1 MASVIKPDSGEL
13 HILGALK
20 AQTTT
25 ASTIGKLTIDNA
37 DDVDLNNLPAN
48 HSEADA
54 ALNVQGG
61 AVVGG
66 NLYTAGT
73 FVADGDIVT
82 LGSSGGSL
90 SLNANINSDVLPSTT
105 DTFDLGSPASSW
117 NELHVDKIFLNSFVT
132 SSTATASTTKSVD
145 VIDASTP
152 AAMSLANG
160 TEGQVKMFVSTSA
173 PGAPVVVTPA
183 TANGFTSVTFTTAG
197 ESCTLLY
204 VDATAGWSIIAVHRA
219 SVTI

>member
-1 MASVIKPDSGEL
+1 MASVIKPDGGEL
-13 HILGALK
+13 HVLGAIK
-20 AQTTT
+20 QAT
-25 ASTIGKLTIDNA
+25 STSSNIGKLTIDNA

-61 AVVGG
+61 AVIGG

-117 NELHVDKIFLNSFVT
+117 NELHVDKVFLNSFVT
-132 SSTATASTTKSVD
+132 SSTATASLTKSVD
-145 VIDASTP
+145 MIDASTP
-152 AAMSLANG
+152 AAMTLANG
-160 TEGQVKMFVSTSA
+160 TAGQIKMFVSTAA

-183 TANGFTSVTFTTAG
+183 TPNGFASITFTTQG
-197 ESCTLLY
+197 ETATLLY
-204 VDATAGWSIIAVHRA
+204 VDDTAGWSIIAVNRA
-219 SVTI
+219 SVTL